1 MFCKTSMLV
10 VALALVAAA
19 SPVANVKRSEGTAI
33 PLRKRKTLTKVNGVF
48 DLESYIQ
55 QTVFTKNKHRQNLM
69 NLKTNKGFLK
79 RTYGGCFLK
88 GMEIKLLAAM
98 PQDVENTLAKRQS
111 EALNDQDEVD
121 WAGPI
126 TIGTPGQQFTI
137 DFDTGSADLWI
148 PSFSCS
154 GSICSGKNRYK
165 ASSSSTAQKKSGTFK
180 IAYGDQSTVSGPL
193 YADTVTVAGI
203 KATGQVFSPVTTLSP
218 AFAGE
223 KIDGI
228 LGLAFPSIAQTHS
241 SPFFNTAVSQ
251 KAVHSGSFGFKLA
264 SSGSELYL
272 GGTNSKLYTGS
283 LEYHN
288 VDDSA
293 GFWQIP
299 GAKAL
304 VGSTTVVSD
313 FETIID
319 SGTTI
324 MYAPGPAAESF
335 YSQIP
340 GSKVYD
346 HQQGLYSFPCNS
358 IPKAAFNWGGKN
370 WEIAPENFNLGATE
384 EGSSQC
390 VGALAS
396 GDLGLGNNVWLLGD
410 SFMKNVYTAFDFD
423 RKAVGFAQLS

>member
-1 MFCKTSMLV
+1 MFCKASMLI

-19 SPVANVKRSEGTAI
+19 SPVVEVKRTEGTAV
-33 PLRKRKTLTKVNGVF
+33 PLRKRKTLTKANGVF
-48 DLESYIQ
+48 DMESYIQ

-69 NLKTNKGFLK
+69 NLKANKGSLK
-79 RTYGGCFLK
+79 RD
-88 GMEIKLLAAM
+88 MEIKPLAVM
-98 PQDVENTLAKRQS
+98 PRDVEATLAKRQN
-111 EALNDQDEVD
+111 EALTDQDEVD

-126 TIGTPGQQFTI
+126 TIGSPGQQFTI

-148 PSFSCS
+148 PSSSCS
-154 GSICSGKNRYK
+154 GSVCSSKNRYN
-165 ASSSSTAQKKSGTFK
+165 AASSSTAQKKSGTFR
-180 IAYGDQSTVSGPL
+180 IAYADESTVSGPL

-218 AFAGE
+218 AFADE

-241 SPFFNTAVSQ
+241 SPFLNTAVSQ
-251 KAVHSGSFGFKLA
+251 KAVPNGSFGFKLA
-264 SSGSELYL
+264 NSGSELYL

-293 GFWQIP
+293 GFWQIS

-304 VGSTTVVSD
+304 VGSTTAVSD
-313 FETIID
+313 FATIID

-324 MYAPGPAAESF
+324 MYGPPSAVQSF
-335 YSQIP
+335 YSHVP
-340 GSKVYD
+340 GSKLYD
-346 HQQGLYSFPCNS
+346 DQQGLYSFPCDSVPN
-358 IPKAAFNWGGKN
+358 AAFNWGGKN

-390 VGALAS
+390 VGALAG

-410 SFMKNVYTAFDFD
+410 SFMRNAYTAFDFD